1 MNESYAKA
9 VGDCE
14 TGIISRRD
22 ALAARLSFFN
32 NKCACGMQKK
42 LCLIGDPNLCAHRE
56 AGNLDRDRECKEY
69 LAKLAAEAS

>member
-9 VGDCE
+9 VGDGE

-32 NKCACGMQKK
+32 NQCACGMQKK
-42 LCLIGDPNLCAHRE
+42 LCLIGDPGL
-56 AGNLDRDRECKEY
+56 
-69 LAKLAAEAS
+69 